1 MESTSPSLHV
11 KSLDWLI
18 RRSTNLNVKRGDL
31 RLELTGHLL
40 TFIKT
45 GHASS
50 YVFFF
55 FFSEISVGMPVRNAG
70 YSFGIGKRKMVFG

>member
-1 MESTSPSLHV
+1 MESTFPSLYV

-18 RRSTNLNVKRGDL
+18 RRSTNLNVERGDL

-45 GHASS
+45 EHASS

-55 FFSEISVGMPVRNAG
+55 SEIGVGMPVRNVG